1 VNNGRLAMV
10 GIMGFLAA
18 GKVSTV
24 TLPFTFTL
32 TLTKP

>member
-1 VNNGRLAMV
+1 
-10 GIMGFLAA
+10 MGFLAA